1 VTTHVGKRMLRIED
15 PPLLQGRGKFVAD
28 LAVGALTV
36 RFVRSDVP
44 AGSILAVDI
53 PDGARVFTGED
64 LKDVKPIKASLRRPD
79 YIATEQPV
87 LPRRNVTYVG
97 EPVAAVVADTYEEAE
112 DLADEVFL
120 DIDSTEAVAHIEAAV
135 APGAPQ
141 VHPHVPNNT
150 VLDARFE
157 TSSLDEVFEGAD
169 AIVDVEI
176 RSGRESH
183 LPLETR
189 GGYAEYD
196 ERTGRVSLSAS
207 IQSPHLMRTIIAD
220 LIGMP
225 EADLQVIA
233 PDVGGGFGQKM
244 APTPEYVVL
253 VWLARELK
261 RSVRW
266 IEDRR
271 ENLLSGGHGR
281 DNIYRV
287 RGAFSTDGT
296 FLALDAD
303 VICNAGSY
311 SFYPVTAGL
320 EALMALSE
328 LPGPYQIS
336 EYRVRS
342 RAIATNTCP
351 SGTYRGISRPNITL
365 TLERMMDMAARK
377 LSIDPVAIRR
387 RNLIQSFP
395 YRSPTGLIHDE
406 GSYVGALERAVQMVD
421 LPSFRMR
428 QGIAREAGRYLGIGF
443 STYAER
449 TGYGTPAFVNRAM
462 EVLWGYETV
471 ELVMDPSGN
480 VEARIGA
487 SPHGQG
493 LVTSLTQLI
502 ADEVGISTSAVRI
515 SHSDT
520 DKTPYGWGT
529 FASRS
534 MVICGGACMKA
545 SRRLKERLIDIASE
559 LLESD
564 PHDVEINEGRAS
576 IKGTNRGMDV
586 PELARVAYYR
596 SQEDLRES
604 PGPGLVETATYDP
617 PGTFS
622 NACQVAIVEVDI
634 GTGQVGF
641 ERFVVV
647 EDAGLLINPMI
658 VDGQIH
664 GGVAQ
669 GIAGALYEEVIYDE
683 SANILTASLMDY
695 LLPTASEM
703 PFIEIEHL
711 ETISDATI
719 TGAKGVGE
727 GATQGAPA
735 AVLNAISDALSPFGI
750 EVLQT
755 PATPARILAL
765 IKGHAEVESP

>member
-1 VTTHVGKRMLRIED
+1 MLRLED
-15 PPLLQGRGKFVAD
+15 PPLLQGRGKYVAD

-44 AGSILAVDI
+44 AGSIVAVEI
-53 PDGARVFTGED
+53 PDGARVVTGED
-64 LKDVKPIKASLRRPD
+64 LKDVKPIRAGLRRPD
-79 YIATEQPV
+79 YITTEQPI
-87 LPRRNVTYVG
+87 LPRRNVAYVG
-97 EPVAAVVADTYEEAE
+97 QPVAAVVADTYEEAE
-112 DLADEVFL
+112 DVADEVFV
-120 DIDSTEAVAHIEAAV
+120 DIDPSEAVAHIEDAI

-150 VLDARFE
+150 ILDARFE
-157 TSSLDEVFEGAD
+157 TATIDEVFARAD
-169 AIVDVEI
+169 AIVEVEI

-183 LPLETR
+183 LPIETR

-207 IQSPHLMRTIIAD
+207 VQSPHLMRTVLAD
-220 LIGMP
+220 LIGMA
-225 EADLQVIA
+225 ESDLQVIA

-244 APTPEYVVL
+244 APAPEYVVL
-253 VWLARELK
+253 VWLARKLR

-287 RGAFSTDGT
+287 RGAFSSDGT
-296 FLALDAD
+296 FHALDAD
-303 VICNAGSY
+303 VICNAGAY
-311 SFYPVTAGL
+311 SFYPVTGGL
-320 EALMALSE
+320 EALMALAE
-328 LPGPYQIS
+328 LPGPYRIS

-342 RAIATNTCP
+342 RAITTNTCP

-365 TLERMMDMAARK
+365 TLERMMDMAACK
-377 LSIDPVAIRR
+377 LNIDPVEIRR
-387 RNLIQSFP
+387 RNLIQTFP
-395 YRSPTGLIHDE
+395 HRSLTGLIHDE
-406 GSYVGALERAVQMVD
+406 GSYVGALNKAVEMVD
-421 LPSFRMR
+421 VAAFRKR
-428 QGIAREAGRYLGIGF
+428 QATAREEGRYLGIGF

-449 TGYGTPAFVNRAM
+449 TGYGTPAFVGRSM

-480 VEARIGA
+480 LEARIGA

-502 ADEVGISTSAVRI
+502 ADEVGISTAAVRI

-545 SRRLKERLIDIASE
+545 SQQLKKRLEHIASD
-559 LLESD
+559 LLEVD
-564 PHDVEINEGRAS
+564 AHDLEISEGRAS
-576 IKGTNRGMDV
+576 VKGTNRGIDV

-596 SQEDLRES
+596 SQEDLHES
-604 PGPGLVETATYDP
+604 PGPGLVETASYDP

-634 GTGQVGF
+634 ETGQVTF
-641 ERFVVV
+641 DRFVVV

-658 VDGQIH
+658 VEGQIH
-664 GGVAQ
+664 GGIAQ
-669 GIAGALYEEVIYDE
+669 GIAGALYEEIIYDE
-683 SANILTASLMDY
+683 DANILTASLMDY

-735 AVLNAISDALSPFGI
+735 AVLNALSDALSPFGI

-755 PATPARILAL
+755 PATPDRIIAL
-765 IKGHAEVESP
+765 IRGRAKAEHS